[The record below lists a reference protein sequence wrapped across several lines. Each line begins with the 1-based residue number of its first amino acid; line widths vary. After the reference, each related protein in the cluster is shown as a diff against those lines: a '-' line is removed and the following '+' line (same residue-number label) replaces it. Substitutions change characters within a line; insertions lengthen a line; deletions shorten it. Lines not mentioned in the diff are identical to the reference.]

1 MRTIQLKVKDPNIV
15 LLTLTNECMQNCT
28 IKDGILMYTLEKE
41 NTYEDKNFKH
51 FLITLSSYMY
61 PQYVLNHLKD
71 KKLSNKEMSEY
82 TAISS
87 WALIL
92 ITLKLEQY
100 FQFNDVLNED
110 IFFKFNLASLG
121 KDIDNTFKIQEAKK
135 QQKKDLKVLRNQIK
149 KIGLVDIKDYK
160 TVFIDYDSELGLMI
174 YSQKEN
180 EYLTLENMQQKLGIG
195 IKTQATDQW
204 QLDLNFC
211 LNCLLIL
218 NVKKIIICEDMYEL
232 IEDLQ
237 KNTLFLEMKIKVEV
251 VPSDR

>member
-1 MRTIQLKVKDPNIV
+1 MRTIQLKLKEPNVV
-15 LLTLTNECMQNCT
+15 LLTLTNECIQNCT
-28 IKDGILMYTLEKE
+28 IKDGVLIYKLEE
-41 NTYEDKNFKH
+41 EDTYKDKNFKH

-61 PQYVLNHLKD
+61 PEYVLNHLKD
-71 KKLSNKEMSEY
+71 KKLSDKEMAEY

-100 FQFNDVLNED
+100 FQFNDVLDEN

-121 KDIDNTFKIQEAKK
+121 KDIDNTLKIQEAKK
-135 QQKKDLKVLRNQIK
+135 QQKKDIKVLRNQIK

-160 TVFIDYDSELGLMI
+160 TVFIDYDSELGLII

-180 EYLTLENMQQKLGIG
+180 EYLTLENIQQKLGIG
-195 IKTQATDQW
+195 IKAQVTDQW

-218 NVKKIIICEDMYEL
+218 NVKKIIIDEEMYEL
-232 IEDLQ
+232 IEDLE
-237 KNTLFLEMKIKVEV
+237 KNTLFSEMNIKVEII
-251 VPSDR
+251 SKDR